1 MRAALEQPGMIR
13 YAFVLLVGLPVALIV
28 SALNPERQ
36 GAGFV
41 PFVIALVA
49 ALAVIWLLG
58 FGLERLWL
66 GRLDR
71 AATNQRRRRG

>member
-13 YAFVLLVGLPVALIV
+13 YAVVLLVGLPVAMIV
-28 SALNPERQ
+28 SALNPDRQ

-49 ALAVIWLLG
+49 ALAVVWLLG
-58 FGLERLWL
+58 VALERLWL
-66 GRLDR
+66 GRADR
-71 AATNQRRRRG
+71 AATDQRRRRQ